1 MPLKPLV
8 LLALFSGFSLI
19 AKSQLVV
26 QNELT
31 PSQLIND
38 VLLGEG
44 IDAQNITFNGTA
56 IDNISSQFGTFNA
69 QNSNIGLSHGIILA
83 TGGVTIAE
91 SPNDLPTAYVVVPES
106 EEYNIEPDLAQIMAP
121 AALNDVAVIEF
132 DFTAQGDT
140 LRFKYVF
147 ASEEYNEHTCSPYND
162 AFGFFISGPGIPEN
176 PNYEH
181 NAQNVALVPGKDVP
195 VAINTVN
202 QGYAGEFGANSV
214 CNAESTNWQENSVF
228 FVNNESNNDLNA
240 TQFDGFTVPLM
251 IEIPVVCG
259 GTYHIKMAIADATDG
274 KNDSA
279 VFIEAG
285 SFSSLAPL
293 EANLSVLQPDT
304 AGNAVEGCSSYK
316 LRLSRS
322 DSTGTK
328 TVYLRTSGI
337 ENPDEIFTNLPDSV
351 TFYALDGVKTIE
363 LNVANNGN
371 FEGLR
376 DFNLEILQ
384 PQVCSVDTAI
394 ISMASSLIDFAQMH
408 LSYPDSI
415 ALSCDETAVVNI
427 QPDGGYE
434 PYTISWDQPNVQGFQ
449 FNSAPDSLKIFT
461 GTVTDFCQV
470 NSENIHVVVYRQI
483 YDSVAIQAPSQVSYN
498 CAEPVSITPVVTGG
512 VGQYTY
518 SWSQNEV
525 VLSNQLQLNQ
535 ILTSSSPLIFH
546 VNDHCMPGNS
556 TEIMVVSQVNQLHVS
571 LGPDTSGSCVNP
583 IVVVPEVYGGFGNL
597 SYVWSVN
604 NLPASSSPTFS
615 AQFSQSSGV
624 TLTVT
629 DACGQ
634 TANDAI
640 TIYITHTPLNIE
652 LPTDT
657 VICENERLILDPKV
671 SGGFGNYTYFWNN
684 IEIPSGIY
692 SVIPK
697 RNIIYN
703 FSVKDECGAHSEGEV
718 KVDIQKVIAE
728 FEFDYEHQNVP
739 IINHS
744 SPDCWYSWNFHDGTT
759 SNDFEPVIDPS
770 VAISGNTFLT
780 VRSPIGCEAEAME
793 YFNAPFRL
801 FIPTA
806 FTPDG
811 DGLNDIFKAKGM
823 FVASFKMMI
832 FDRWGKMIFQSDDIN
847 KGWDGSVEDTGA
859 AAIDDVYSY
868 RYIAKDLAGIV
879 HEDIGAIRMMR

>member
-1 MPLKPLV
+1 MPLKSLA
-8 LLALFSGFSLI
+8 LLALFSGFSLF

-26 QNELT
+26 QNDLSPT
-31 PSQLIND
+31 QLIND

-44 IDAQNITFNGTA
+44 IQAENITFNGTSA
-56 IDNISSQFGTFNA
+56 DNISSQFGTFNA
-69 QNSNIGLSHGIILA
+69 QNSNIGLSNGIILA

-91 SPNDLPTAYVVVPES
+91 SPNDLPTAHVLVPES
-106 EEYNIEPDLAQIMAP
+106 EQYNTEPDLAQIIAP
-121 AALNDVAVIEF
+121 ALLNDVAAIEF
-132 DFTAQGDT
+132 DFTALGDT

-202 QGYAGEFGANSV
+202 QGFAGEFGANSV
-214 CNAESTNWQENSVF
+214 CNAESTNWQENSVY

-285 SFSSLAPL
+285 SFSSQAPL
-293 EANLSVLQPDT
+293 EADLSIIQPDT

-328 TVYLRTSGI
+328 TVYLRTAGI
-337 ENPDEIFTNLPDSV
+337 DNQNEIFTNLPDSV

-363 LNVANNGN
+363 LDVANNGN

-376 DFNLEILQ
+376 DFNLQILQ
-384 PQVCSVDTAI
+384 PQICSVDTAVI
-394 ISMASSLIDFAQMH
+394 TLASSLIDFTQMH
-408 LSYPDSI
+408 LTYPDSI
-415 ALSCDETAVVNI
+415 ALGCDETALVNI
-427 QPDGGYE
+427 QTDGGYG
-434 PYTISWDQPNVQGFQ
+434 PLIILWDQPNVQGFQ
-449 FNSAPDSLKIFT
+449 FNSSPDSLEIYT
-461 GTVTDFCQV
+461 GTVTDFCHV
-470 NSENIHVVVYRQI
+470 NSENIQVVVYRQI
-483 YDSVAIQAPSQVSYN
+483 YDSVTIQAPTQVSYN
-498 CAEPVSITPVVTGG
+498 CAEPVNITPIVTGG
-512 VGQYTY
+512 AGQYSY
-518 SWSQNEV
+518 SWSQNDV
-525 VLSNQLQLNQ
+525 ILSDQLQLNQ
-535 ILTSSSPLIFH
+535 ILTNSSPLIFD
-546 VNDHCMPGNS
+546 VNDHCMPRNS
-556 TEIMVVSQVNQLHVS
+556 SEILVVSQVNQLHVS

-583 IVVVPEVYGGFGNL
+583 LVIVPEVYGGFGNMA
-597 SYVWSVN
+597 YVWSVN
-604 NLPASSSPTFS
+604 NLPASSGPTFS

-624 TLTVT
+624 SLTVT
-629 DACGQ
+629 DQCGQ
-634 TANDAI
+634 SANDDI
-640 TIYITHTPLNIE
+640 TVYITHAPLNIQ

-657 VICENERLILDPKV
+657 LICENEKLILEPNV
-671 SGGFGNYTYFWNN
+671 SGGFGEYTYFWNN
-684 IEIPSGIY
+684 TEIPSGIY

-697 RNIIYN
+697 RDITYT
-703 FSVKDECGAHSEGEV
+703 FEVDDECGAHSEKLV
-718 KVDIQKVIAE
+718 TVNIQKVSAE
-728 FEFDYEHQNVP
+728 FEFDYEHENAL

-744 SPDCWYSWNFHDGTT
+744 SPDCWYSWNFHDGST
-759 SNDFEPVIDPS
+759 SNEFEPLLDPS
-770 VAISGNTFLT
+770 VAINGNTFLT
-780 VRSPIGCEAEAME
+780 VRSAIGCEAEALE
-793 YFNAPFRL
+793 YYNPPFRI

-823 FVASFKMMI
+823 FIASFKMLI
-832 FDRWGKMIFQSDDIN
+832 FDRWGKMIFQIDDIN
-847 KGWDGSVEDTGA
+847 KGWDGSVEDTGD

-868 RYIAKDLAGIV
+868 RYIAKDMAGIV